1 MLKAYTGLEGG
12 LVASGST
19 CGVVTGGAA
28 GIALMHLDALS
39 QAGAVAEFR
48 ILPLVQDYMHWFEKH
63 YGSCLCR
70 YRTGVD
76 FHTPAGQTRY
86 FLPGDKTAGC
96 LLHIRGAVRYIS
108 ELRNRPL
115 PDSDQTAGA
124 DLGRATHC
132 AATVLEKIAERTGL
146 SDDTLSRIAFVFDGG
161 VGLSGGVCGAL
172 TGAILGI
179 NLKLGMDIRNMG
191 YLRTIQDFIAGH
203 LNLLREKPPAKAEPF
218 SVGNT
223 VVRRFREDAGNIEC
237 AAITGKTF
245 CDYPD
250 FHQYIGTSRSC
261 RELMDKAA
269 AYAVAAINAC

>member
-146 SDDTLSRIAFVFDGG
+146 SDDTLSRIAFVLRGFDRRHPGDQPEAWHGYPEYGISQDDTGFHCRPSQPAARKAAGQGG
-161 VGLSGGVCGAL
+161 TLFRGQ
-172 TGAILGI
+172 
-179 NLKLGMDIRNMG
+179 
-191 YLRTIQDFIAGH
+191 Y
-203 LNLLREKPPAKAEPF
+203 
-218 SVGNT
+218 
-223 VVRRFREDAGNIEC
+223 RR
-237 AAITGKTF
+237 AAVQG
-245 CDYPD
+245 
-250 FHQYIGTSRSC
+250 RC
-261 RELMDKAA
+261 REHRMRRH
-269 AYAVAAINAC
+269 YR